1 MSRLRRL
8 SYVGPVRRALATAA
22 ALLVAASAAPLA
34 RADGDPASDVLPTA
48 DVYFPIT
55 PPSGDAQR
63 ALKSAV
69 DAVYADG
76 DRLKVA
82 VIANPEDLGAIPS
95 LMNKP
100 DEYAKFLGQEL
111 MGFYVGPLL
120 IVMPKGFGVYDGGRT
135 VAAEEEVLHGIG
147 VEGSS
152 VDDLVRSAAA
162 AVQKLQAAHAL
173 KSADIRPP
181 YVFPQA
187 TTIHRGKKATFTF
200 RLLDDSNRASVT
212 VRILAGRRTVAT
224 LRAPLAATNYPE
236 PRTVTWTVPKT
247 MPSKHVKLCISAA
260 DAAGNTSSAVCQP
273 LTVAKR

>member
-1 MSRLRRL
+1 
-8 SYVGPVRRALATAA
+8 
-22 ALLVAASAAPLA
+22 
-34 RADGDPASDVLPTA
+34 
-48 DVYFPIT
+48 

-82 VIANPEDLGAIPS
+82 VIATPEDLGAIPS

-187 TTIHRGKKATFTF
+187 TITF

-236 PRTVTWTVPKT
+236 PRTVTWTV
-247 MPSKHVKLCISAA
+247 
-260 DAAGNTSSAVCQP
+260 
-273 LTVAKR
+273 